1 MLKTLGASER
11 AIVSGDGERNY
22 IARVLPYR
30 SIDNFIAGAVLTFLD
45 VTSTARAEAALRE
58 SEERYSRLFE
68 SIDQGFCVI
77 EVLFDGA
84 KRPVDYRYIEVNPA
98 FARQTGLQDA
108 VGKTMRE
115 LAPGHE
121 DQWFDFYGRVALTG
135 QPARIEHRAQAL
147 EGRWYDVYAMRA
159 GEPDE
164 HRVAVLFNDIS
175 RRKRDEELQH
185 TLVAELQHRT
195 RNLLAIVRGITQ
207 QTLRSTTS
215 LDQFA
220 KEFGDRLSALSRVQS
235 LLSRS
240 DEEVKVDV
248 LVRGELEAHGARLD
262 SDRILLVGPDVPLSA
277 REIQVLTL
285 ALHELTTNATKYGAL
300 ANHSGHLSISWDL
313 QKPDGRELLVIRW
326 TESGVPMDGV
336 AQRDRRGFGRK
347 LIEQALPYDLGAETS
362 FSFGEDGVRC
372 ELRIPIGRE
381 QADGRPETHPA
392 G

>member
-1 MLKTLGASER
+1 
-11 AIVSGDGERNY
+11 
-22 IARVLPYR
+22 
-30 SIDNFIAGAVLTFLD
+30 
-45 VTSTARAEAALRE
+45 
-58 SEERYSRLFE
+58 
-68 SIDQGFCVI
+68 
-77 EVLFDGA
+77 
-84 KRPVDYRYIEVNPA
+84 
-98 FARQTGLQDA
+98 
-108 VGKTMRE
+108 
-115 LAPGHE
+115 
-121 DQWFDFYGRVALTG
+121 
-135 QPARIEHRAQAL
+135 
-147 EGRWYDVYAMRA
+147 MRA
-159 GEPDE
+159 GDADE

-313 QKPDGRELLVIRW
+313 QKPDGRELLVICW
-326 TESGVPMDGV
+326 VESGVPMDGV